1 MHVNIRY
8 EIQAIVRRMIHP
20 GRKHQKRIARGLLA
34 TLVGLWLLA
43 TAAPCVVM
51 AQPSACPPDMVGS
64 HCPQSQPALDVAD
77 NCDALAALNC
87 RLPSPN
93 PPSITLDVPAPM
105 PMLLQTLPLALDV
118 TQAGR
123 LSHFARTTVD
133 SPTPLLDRK
142 QSRLLI

>member
-1 MHVNIRY
+1 MIRLS
-8 EIQAIVRRMIHP
+8 
-20 GRKHQKRIARGLLA
+20 RKHREHTARGLLA
-34 TLVGLWLLA
+34 TLAGLWLLA
-43 TAAPCVVM
+43 AAVPCVM
-51 AQPSACPPDMVGS
+51 AQPPACPPDMAGNN
-64 HCPQSQPALDVAD
+64 CPHEGQPALDTAD

-87 RLPSPN
+87 RLPNPN

-105 PMLLQTLPLALDV
+105 PMLLQTLPRVLDV

-123 LSHFARTTVD
+123 LSSFTRTTVD

>member
-1 MHVNIRY
+1 MIRLSRK
-8 EIQAIVRRMIHP
+8 RREHIT
-20 GRKHQKRIARGLLA
+20 RGLLA
-34 TLVGLWLLA
+34 TLAGLWLLA
-43 TAAPCVVM
+43 AAAPCVVM
-51 AQPSACPPDMVGS
+51 AQAPACPPDMAS
-64 HCPQSQPALDVAD
+64 HHYPHESQPALDAAD

-87 RLPSPN
+87 RLPNPN

-105 PMLLQTLPLALDV
+105 PMLLQTLPRVLDV

-123 LSHFARTTVD
+123 LSSFTRTTVD

>member
-1 MHVNIRY
+1 
-8 EIQAIVRRMIHP
+8 MIHF
-20 GRKHQKRIARGLLA
+20 GRKHQKRTARGLLA

-51 AQPSACPPDMVGS
+51 AQPSACPPDMAGN
-64 HCPQSQPALDVAD
+64 HCPHETQPTLGAAD

-118 TQAGR
+118 IQADR
-123 LSHFARTTVD
+123 LSHFVRTTVD